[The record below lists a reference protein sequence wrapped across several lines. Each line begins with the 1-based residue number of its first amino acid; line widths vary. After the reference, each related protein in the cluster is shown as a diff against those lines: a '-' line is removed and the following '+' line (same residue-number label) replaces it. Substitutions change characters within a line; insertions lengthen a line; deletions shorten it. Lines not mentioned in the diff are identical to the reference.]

1 MRRFFWLFG
10 LLLLLAASTVSCR
23 QDKFTPNANIE
34 LRFETDSVIFDTV
47 FVARGSITKRFK
59 VFNPSNDN
67 ILIDEVYLGG
77 RRFSGSS
84 PYRLNINGIP
94 TNELEGVELRANDS
108 MYVFVEVTI
117 DPNSADLPFLVAD
130 SVVFKSGNRTGKVQ
144 LVSFGQNAIFL
155 GGEVIACNSTWTSQ
169 LPIVIY
175 QSVIIAPNCKLTV
188 QPGARIYFA
197 KNATLDV
204 FGTLEINGSTV
215 DPVLM
220 QGDRL
225 DPFYRDLAGAWNG
238 IHFWIGSVN
247 NIIRNTIL
255 RNGNIALRVD
265 SLPVSGTAPNLV
277 LRQVEIDNF
286 AVVGL
291 LGYTARI
298 DAENVLISNCGLYN
312 FLGDFGGDYRFR
324 HATFANFSS
333 GFSRS
338 FPMFALTNRDLG
350 GQTNAVNLELTNSIV
365 WGSRQEEFLLD
376 TSGNGVFQANLSHT
390 ILRTSQLQPQGTN
403 MLYVDPR
410 FRSTAD
416 KDFSIDTLSP
426 AYQAGLNLIPQFPS
440 LSTDLLGNP
449 RSILPTLGALER
461 IE

>member
-1 MRRFFWLFG
+1 MRTLFWLFG
-10 LLLLLAASTVSCR
+10 LLLLLATSLVSCR
-23 QDKFTPNANIE
+23 QDKFTPNANID

-77 RRFSGSS
+77 RRFTGSS

-94 TNELEGVELRANDS
+94 ANEIEGVELRANDS
-108 MYVFVEVTI
+108 LYIFVEVTI
-117 DPNSADLPFLVAD
+117 DPNSVDLPFLVAD
-130 SVVFKSGNRTGKVQ
+130 SVVFKSGNRTGQVQ
-144 LVSFGQNAIFL
+144 LVSFGQNALFL
-155 GGEVIACNSTWTSQ
+155 GGEVIACNSIWTSQ

-175 QSVIIAPNCKLTV
+175 QSVLVDSLCKLTV

-197 KNATLDV
+197 KNATLFV
-204 FGTLEINGSTV
+204 LGTLEINGSTV

-238 IHFWIGSVN
+238 IHFLVGSTN
-247 NIIRNTIL
+247 NILRNTIL

-265 SLPVSGTAPNLV
+265 SLPVSGTAPNLR

-376 TSGNGVFQANLSHT
+376 TSGNGAFEANLSHT
-390 ILRTSQLQPQGTN
+390 ILRTTRPQPIGTN
-403 MLYVDPR
+403 LLYLNPR
-410 FRSTAD
+410 FRSTVD

>member
-59 VFNPSNDN
+59 VFNPSDDN

-77 RRFSGSS
+77 RRFTGSS

-94 TNELEGVELRANDS
+94 ANEISGVELRAKDS
-108 MYVFVEVTI
+108 IYVFVEVTI
-117 DPNSADLPFLVAD
+117 DPNSVDLPFLVAD

-155 GGEVIACNSTWTSQ
+155 GGEVITCNSIWTSQ

-175 QSVIIAPNCKLTV
+175 QSVLVDSLCKLTV
-188 QPGARIYFA
+188 QPGTRIYFA
-197 KNATLDV
+197 KNATLFV
-204 FGTLEINGSTV
+204 LGTLEINGSTV

-238 IHFWIGSVN
+238 IHFLVGSTN
-247 NIIRNTIL
+247 NILRNTIL

-265 SLPVSGTAPNLV
+265 SLPVSGTAPNLR

-350 GQTNAVNLELTNSIV
+350 GQTNAVNLELLNSIV
-365 WGSRQEEFLLD
+365 WGSRQDEFLLD
-376 TSGNGVFQANLSHT
+376 TSGNGAFQANLSHS
-390 ILRTSQLQPQGTN
+390 ILRTSRLQPLGTN
-403 MLYVDPR
+403 LLYVSPR
-410 FRSTAD
+410 FRSTVD

-426 AYQAGLNLIPQFPS
+426 AYQAGLDLIPQFPS